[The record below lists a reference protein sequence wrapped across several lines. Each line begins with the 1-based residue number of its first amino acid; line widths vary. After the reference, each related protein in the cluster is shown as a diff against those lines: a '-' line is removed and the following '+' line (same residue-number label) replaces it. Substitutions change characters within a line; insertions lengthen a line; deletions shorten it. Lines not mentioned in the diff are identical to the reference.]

1 MSLFWLVYSDGTLR
15 GGDRLGMFDRVI
27 PQGGVVVVVVGGGG
41 SVYLF
46 EVLRCDNHACCQ
58 GRIGVCKRIIV
69 LSARGLL

>member
-1 MSLFWLVYSDGTLR
+1 MAHCGEVTGWVCLTGF
-15 GGDRLGMFDRVI
+15 FHK
-27 PQGGVVVVVVGGGG
+27 VVLLLLLWVGGG

-58 GRIGVCKRIIV
+58 GQIGVCKRIIV